1 MKRLLVAAT
10 VAVGL
15 TLLGGIG
22 TASADAWD
30 VTLDGSATLKPNG
43 RALEVT
49 GTVMCTAGERVRVVV
64 NPMSELT
71 AVGKTAFVCDGSVQS
86 YALTVRAHGKTS
98 FADVGTGPMQ
108 FAVFATTRV
117 GSVSSGNAM
126 VGW

>member
-22 TASADAWD
+22 TASAGASD
-30 VTLDGSATLKPNG
+30 VTLDGSATLRPNG

-49 GTVMCTAGERVRVVV
+49 GTVTCTAGERVKVVV
-64 NPMSELT
+64 NPMSGLT

-98 FADVGTGPMQ
+98 FADVGSGPMQ
-108 FAVFATTRV
+108 FAVLAGTRSGTT
-117 GSVSSGNAM
+117 SGNAM
-126 VGW
+126 VSW